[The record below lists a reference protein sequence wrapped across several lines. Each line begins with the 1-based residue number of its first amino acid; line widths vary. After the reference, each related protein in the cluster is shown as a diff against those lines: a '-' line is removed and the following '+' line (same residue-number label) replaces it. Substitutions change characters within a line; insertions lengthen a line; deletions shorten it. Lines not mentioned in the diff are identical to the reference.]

1 MPKLPS
7 DVKPIKDNGQG
18 EGNSKKS
25 PLPTAEETNQTG
37 KKDPAGSPKLDEL
50 WIGRGPK
57 ETDKFYE
64 THYDT
69 GRKFLYGKISNLTL

>member
-7 DVKPIKDNGQG
+7 DVKPKDNGQG
-18 EGNSKKS
+18 GGNSES
-25 PLPTAEETNQTG
+25 SPTAG
-37 KKDPAGSPKLDEL
+37 GSPKLDEL
-50 WIGRGPK
+50 WKGRGPE

-69 GRKFLYGKISNLTL
+69 GRKFLYGKISNLKLVSDYNAMLVF